1 MRSAGLQLARAV
13 CRRATAPATIAPL
26 QLAGASLSTSSARS
40 PRARR
45 LRRAKAAQSAAAAS
59 PPKPSSSLYDSINLV
74 ASIDEISSN
83 GLACRVEMPEE
94 LLERITAIVRARS
107 HSQLETLRE
116 KLRATSGAVARG
128 IPLDMHTRPLGWT
141 LDKSQQIKPFAYGP
155 QETLA
160 YLAFEVEDAFAC
172 AHNVMSELKRRLP
185 AFAPRSMLDF
195 GAGPGTS
202 SWVARGLFDDSLT
215 SYRVVEPSQSMV
227 DAATSILDG
236 FPGLSVRRSIADM
249 AREIGAA
256 DDDADGGRYDLIT
269 ANFVLSDLTSDFE
282 RVAVTSA
289 LWELLA
295 DGGCLVIVDHGSP
308 WGSHQVRS
316 ARQFVLDTVNEQDG
330 EDDEDEEDEGK
341 KAGSGASDRVRIV
354 APCPHQHEV
363 RASCHRSVELWL
375 LMC

>member
-1 MRSAGLQLARAV
+1 
-13 CRRATAPATIAPL
+13 
-26 QLAGASLSTSSARS
+26 
-40 PRARR
+40 
-45 LRRAKAAQSAAAAS
+45 
-59 PPKPSSSLYDSINLV
+59 V

-83 GLACRVEMPEE
+83 GLTQRVEMPEQ

-107 HSQLETLRE
+107 HSQLEVLRE

-160 YLAFEVEDAFAC
+160 YLAFDVEDAFAC
-172 AHNVMSELKRRLP
+172 THNVLSELKRRLP
-185 AFAPRSMLDF
+185 TFAPRSMLDF
-195 GAGPGTS
+195 GAGPGTAP
-202 SWVARGLFDDSLT
+202 WAARGLFDDSLS

-249 AREIGAA
+249 AREIGAT
-256 DDDADGGRYDLIT
+256 DDKADGARYDLIT

-289 LWELLA
+289 LWELLD
-295 DGGCLVIVDHGSP
+295 DGGCLVIVDHGNP

-316 ARQFVLDTVNEQDG
+316 ARQFVLDTINEQEGDG
-330 EDDEDEEDEGK
+330 DEDDDEEGE
-341 KAGSGASDRVRIV
+341 KAASETRDSVRIV

-363 RASCHRSVELWL
+363 RQAYLCTVASWIPVG
-375 LMC
+375 